1 MSIFRSIYH
10 SSVAVAM
17 IAALLTIISSCGPAV
32 KTVDRKHYGYNTDTT
47 IVVKKHLLG
56 IFLDR
61 NFPEYKN
68 GINTDCKSAYGV
80 TVQEAIDHYSK
91 EKLKHY
97 AYLSDKDNPANETSR
112 LKKNHII
119 TDSIHRTE
127 SDSIPVILKPSGS
140 YENPEVYEC
149 ISKQMTDTEQ
159 KGREQNVSMSAK
171 PEILHARLVFRK
183 GSSDIDV
190 TAGDNLKEIEKIQFW
205 INRCVTDESIAV
217 DSVAV
222 ESSSSPEGSFRHNQ
236 NLSKER
242 GNALVAL
249 LEKLNADA
257 IKKADNTHPTIFA
270 DMLELTDIP
279 ENWATLEE
287 KIAKDRVLTFEQK
300 MDFIDICEI
309 PDCDEREKHLYSK
322 SYYPHIKNS
331 IYPELR
337 YASLYI
343 RFHIADNNELH
354 HKKSERKQG

>member
-1 MSIFRSIYH
+1 M
-10 SSVAVAM
+10 A
-17 IAALLTIISSCGPAV
+17 IIP
-32 KTVDRKHYGYNTDTT
+32 TQ
-47 IVVKKHLLG
+47 HLLG
-56 IFLDR
+56 IFLGR

-159 KGREQNVSMSAK
+159 KGREQNASMSAI
-171 PEILHARLVFRK
+171 PEILYARLVFRK

-257 IKKADNTHPTIFA
+257 IKKADNTHLQYLP
-270 DMLELTDIP
+270 
-279 ENWATLEE
+279 
-287 KIAKDRVLTFEQK
+287 
-300 MDFIDICEI
+300 IC
-309 PDCDEREKHLYSK
+309 L
-322 SYYPHIKNS
+322 N
-331 IYPELR
+331 
-337 YASLYI
+337 
-343 RFHIADNNELH
+343 
-354 HKKSERKQG
+354 

>member
-1 MSIFRSIYH
+1 M
-10 SSVAVAM
+10 V
-17 IAALLTIISSCGPAV
+17 
-32 KTVDRKHYGYNTDTT
+32 
-47 IVVKKHLLG
+47 
-56 IFLDR
+56 
-61 NFPEYKN
+61 
-68 GINTDCKSAYGV
+68 
-80 TVQEAIDHYSK
+80 
-91 EKLKHY
+91 
-97 AYLSDKDNPANETSR
+97 
-112 LKKNHII
+112 
-119 TDSIHRTE
+119 RT
-127 SDSIPVILKPSGS
+127 
-140 YENPEVYEC
+140 
-149 ISKQMTDTEQ
+149 
-159 KGREQNVSMSAK
+159 
-171 PEILHARLVFRK
+171 FRK

-190 TAGDNLKEIEKIQFW
+190 TAGNNLKEIEKIQFW

-354 HKKSERKQG
+354 HKKAERKQE